1 MDIQAFGGF
10 HGHSGL
16 IQVVGRGGLRRRG
29 RCRGR
34 PSGAAAHPAGEPSH
48 AGHPTCKVCWVTLP
62 LSLQGG
68 PSVPGKDYVY
78 QPGGILS
85 NITLQIQKSPFF
97 INPKYYKTELQIW
110 CQRNVFPEQMG
121 YPEVPLLL
129 GQSDS
134 SAEWLT

>member
-1 MDIQAFGGF
+1 MDIRAFGGF

-16 IQVVGRGGLRRRG
+16 IQVVGRGGFRRRG

-34 PSGAAAHPAGEPSH
+34 PSGAAAHPAGEPAH
-48 AGHPTCKVCWVTLP
+48 AGHPTCKVCWVVSDTSTLIVYRVVH
-62 LSLQGG
+62 LFREKIMYTSN
-68 PSVPGKDYVY
+68 SMFCPG
-78 QPGGILS
+78 
-85 NITLQIQKSPFF
+85 F
-97 INPKYYKTELQIW
+97 INYTMVLSSYYKTELQTW

>member
-1 MDIQAFGGF
+1 MPGIPPAKF
-10 HGHSGL
+10 
-16 IQVVGRGGLRRRG
+16 VGWL
-29 RCRGR
+29 
-34 PSGAAAHPAGEPSH
+34 
-48 AGHPTCKVCWVTLP
+48 VTLP

-78 QPGGILS
+78 IKFNVLPW
-85 NITLQIQKSPFF
+85 
-97 INPKYYKTELQIW
+97 YYLLTTK
-110 CQRNVFPEQMG
+110 RSFKFGNVFPEQMG